1 MIAENIIPIRG
12 NQQMNNLP
20 EPLTPANSDIR
31 DFGDLPIDVTRV
43 QDSKFAAVVDPA
55 SGYYAMMLWFAS
67 WHRVPAASLPNDD
80 RQLCHLA
87 GIGRD
92 LSTWKQVKEGALY
105 GWTECSDGNL
115 YHPVLSEKALVA
127 WIEKVHQRIRS
138 GRGNAARWGCEFS
151 EEADLVAKF
160 HEAWEMLKKANPA
173 SKLILKGNP
182 LENSKDSA
190 RNPTGNP
197 TGSREGILTQSQGK
211 GREGKGREGK
221 VREKKD
227 TPKPPQATSE
237 PEKANAAKAASV
249 SVQQAVDL
257 YHEVLPSL
265 PSVLKVTDARRKAI
279 GARIRDELKTIEDW
293 QAYFVRVSKSDFLT
307 GSAGEFRAD
316 LEWLV
321 KPSNMLKVREGKY
334 DPKPKPA
341 PAPSKHNGF
350 AQRDYSKGINP
361 DGSF

>member
-1 MIAENIIPIRG
+1 MNTAENIIPIRG

-20 EPLTPANSDIR
+20 EPLTPAYSDIR

-87 GIGRD
+87 GMGRD
-92 LSTWKQVKEGALY
+92 LTTWKQVKEGALY

-197 TGSREGILTQSQGK
+197 TGNREGIPTQSQGK
-211 GREGKGREGK
+211 VREGK
-221 VREKKD
+221 VREGIYIQ
-227 TPKPPQATSE
+227 PE
-237 PEKANAAKAASV
+237 PEPAEQPQTEEPQPLASDVCIPENDKKSSIAKKASKKASM
-249 SVQQAVDL
+249 
-257 YHEVLPSL
+257 P
-265 PSVLKVTDARRKAI
+265 
-279 GARIRDELKTIEDW
+279 
-293 QAYFVRVSKSDFLT
+293 SDFAIST
-307 GSAGEFRAD
+307 
-316 LEWLV
+316 
-321 KPSNMLKVREGKY
+321 NVREWANKSGYGLLEARLEHFRNWATAKGATY
-334 DPKPKPA
+334 ADWDA
-341 PAPSKHNGF
+341 AFRNAIAGDWANLNGRNQPVNGR
-350 AQRDYSKGINP
+350 AATDNNP
-361 DGSF
+361 PPPRYLN